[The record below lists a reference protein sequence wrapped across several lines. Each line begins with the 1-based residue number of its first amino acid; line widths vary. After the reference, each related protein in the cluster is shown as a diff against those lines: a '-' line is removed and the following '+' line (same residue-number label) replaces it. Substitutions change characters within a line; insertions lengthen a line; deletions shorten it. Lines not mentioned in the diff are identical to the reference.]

1 MGNACGTVGLLHCT
15 LNASV
20 SKGIPLGEG
29 GEEIYVSAFSVGGEG
44 KARRLHLSGVRLFI
58 ENRVQSHW

>member
-29 GEEIYVSAFSVGGEG
+29 GEEIYVFDWSEGGD
-44 KARRLHLSGVRLFI
+44 KAGRLLLREPGM
-58 ENRVQSHW
+58 

>member
-29 GEEIYVSAFSVGGEG
+29 REEIYVFGWLGGEG
-44 KARRLHLSGVRLFI
+44 EATRFDGTRAV
-58 ENRVQSHW
+58 N